1 MNGYN
6 FLFEIYGVRGSYPI
20 APSEGTKIGGN
31 TTCVMARTPNQ
42 IVILDAG
49 SGIIPLGKKLV
60 PEILAHQKEH
70 SEAFHITIMF
80 THTHIDHLLG
90 LPFFAPIYM
99 PQVHLH
105 LIGPPTVGV
114 SFEEILRTQVLPQY
128 FPLTMDEFRSRKSFY
143 NLSENLFLY
152 FDGDDALPHIG
163 DVRTDSIETGNFR
176 IHTMKYYFHPKDGS
190 FLYRIEWND
199 KKIVFATDIEGYQGG
214 DHRLI
219 QFAQNADLLIHDAQ
233 YTEEQYHQ
241 FCGYGHSS
249 FAMACDAANQAEVQK
264 LLLFHHDP
272 NNDDKALFEIE
283 KKAKKLFPNTELA
296 KEGWQ
301 LRW

>member
-6 FLFEIYGVRGSYPI
+6 FLFEIFGVRGSYPI
-20 APSEGTKIGGN
+20 APSEGTQIGGN
-31 TTCVMARTPNQ
+31 TTCVLARTPNQ

-49 SGIIPLGKKLV
+49 SGIIPLGKKLI
-60 PEILAHQKEH
+60 PEILDYQKEH
-70 SEAFHITIMF
+70 NKPFHITILF

-90 LPFFAPIYM
+90 FPFFAPIYM

-114 SFEEILRTQVLPQY
+114 AFEEILRTQVLPQY
-128 FPLTMDEFRSRKSFY
+128 FPLTMDEFRSQKTFY

-152 FDGDDALPHIG
+152 FEGDDPTPHVG
-163 DVRTDSIETGNFR
+163 DVRLDPTEAWDFSIY
-176 IHTMKYYFHPKDGS
+176 TMKYYFHPKDGS
-190 FLYRIEWND
+190 FLYRIKWKD

-214 DHRLI
+214 DRRLI

-233 YTEEQYHQ
+233 YSEEQYHQ

-249 FAMACDAANQAEVQK
+249 FAMACETANMAKVRK

-272 NNDDKALFEIE
+272 NNNDQTLFGIE
-283 KKAKKLFPNTELA
+283 KDARKLFANSELA

-301 LRW
+301 LKW

>member
-6 FLFEIYGVRGSYPI
+6 FLFEIFGVRGSYPI

-31 TTCVMARTPNQ
+31 TTCVMARTARQ

-49 SGIIPLGKKLV
+49 SGIIALGKRLV
-60 PEILAHQKEH
+60 PEILAYQKEH
-70 SEAFHITIMF
+70 GKPFHITIMF

-99 PQVHLH
+99 SQVHLH
-105 LIGPPTVGV
+105 LIGPPTLGIG
-114 SFEEILRTQVLPQY
+114 FEEILRTQVLPQY
-128 FPLTMDEFRSRKSFY
+128 FPLTMDEFRSQKSFY
-143 NLSENLFLY
+143 DLSENTFVY
-152 FDGDDALPHIG
+152 FDEDEALPHIG
-163 DVRTDSIETGNFR
+163 DVRSDPINAGHFR

-190 FLYRIEWND
+190 FPFRIEWKD

-214 DHRLI
+214 DHRLV
-219 QFAQNADLLIHDAQ
+219 QFAQKADLLIHDAQ
-233 YTEEQYHQ
+233 YTQEQYQQ

-249 FAMACDAANQAEVQK
+249 FAMACDTARQAEVKK

-272 NNDDKALFEIE
+272 NNDDQALFKIE
-283 KKAKKLFPNTELA
+283 KEARKLFANTELA

-301 LRW
+301 QKW